1 MMKKL
6 SWKWLIPLI
15 ILLLL
20 IPFIVPSSLPYA
32 GAESLPEYAPVELAN
47 KTPGEIPMEEV
58 DWANKKSKLQ
68 RV

>member
-20 IPFIVPSSLPYA
+20 IPFIVPSSLP
-32 GAESLPEYAPVELAN
+32 
-47 KTPGEIPMEEV
+47 
-58 DWANKKSKLQ
+58 
-68 RV
+68 